1 MTPFQQAR
9 AKYTPTKP
17 KVIFITEAPPAPER
31 NRYFYYE
38 HVRRGDS
45 LFLELI
51 KVLFPE
57 EVKAFETV
65 KQIRA
70 EKSYFLERL
79 QQEGYLLLHAY
90 DAPLPGKTTAT
101 RTRTYREN
109 LPQLIATLLRLA
121 KPTTPIV
128 LISAVV
134 FRAIAPELRASGFR
148 VIHDERIEYPNSG
161 QQLNFRRKLKPLL
174 LREQLLPEM

>member
-1 MTPFQQAR
+1 MTTFQQAR
-9 AKYTPTKP
+9 EKYIPATTK
-17 KVIFITEAPPAPER
+17 VLFITEAPPAPER

-57 EVKAFETV
+57 DVNAFETI
-65 KQIRA
+65 KQLRA
-70 EKSYFLERL
+70 EKAYFLERL
-79 QQEGYLLLHAY
+79 QEEGYLLLHAH
-90 DAPLPGKTTAT
+90 DTPLPGKTTAA

-109 LPQLIATLLRLA
+109 LPQLMATLLRLG
-121 KPTTPIV
+121 KPTTPVV
-128 LISAVV
+128 LVSAVV
-134 FRAIAPELRASGFR
+134 FRAIASELRASGFN
-148 VIHDERIEYPNSG
+148 VIHNEHIEYPNSG

-174 LREQLLPEM
+174 MRERLLPDT

>member
-9 AKYTPTKP
+9 AQYTPAKP

-57 EVKAFETV
+57 EVKTFETV

-79 QQEGYLLLHAY
+79 QEEGYLMLHAHE
-90 DAPLPGKTTAT
+90 APLPSRTTAA
-101 RTRTYREN
+101 RTRIYRET
-109 LPQLIATLLRLA
+109 LPQLMATLLHLG
-121 KPTTPIV
+121 KPTTPLV
-128 LISAVV
+128 LVSTVV
-134 FRAIAPELRASGFR
+134 FRAIAPALRASGFR
-148 VIHDERIEYPNSG
+148 VVHHEPIEYPNSG

-174 LREQLLPEM
+174 LREQLLPE